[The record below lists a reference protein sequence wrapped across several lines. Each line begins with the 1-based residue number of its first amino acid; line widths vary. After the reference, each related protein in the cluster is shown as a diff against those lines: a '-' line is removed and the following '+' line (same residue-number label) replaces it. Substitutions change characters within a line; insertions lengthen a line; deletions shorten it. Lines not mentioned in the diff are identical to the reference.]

1 MTNPFKV
8 GAPAHNSF
16 LPEDYIRAKAESR
29 ANIITLALFA
39 VVLAA
44 VMGAF
49 IVTKQTVEVVAK
61 RKEFVNAQFEEAGR
75 KIEQL
80 KALETAQAQMMEK
93 AEITAALVEK
103 VPRWAVMAEL
113 TFRMPADMRLDL
125 LHVKSTR
132 PAAVAP
138 PPPAAAKPPAV
149 KSIAGKVAS
158 TIRGDQAKEP
168 ERPKPQVPRFTY
180 ALTLEGAAVK
190 NQDIADYLA
199 SLKSSPV
206 LDKVEMAYI
215 RETKEG
221 DRELRKFQILA
232 VVRSDLDTTRLA
244 ESLRDLV
251 AARARQTAEAE
262 AAAQASTDAAPADGT
277 ATATAPE
284 QKEINR

>member
-1 MTNPFKV
+1 MSNPFKP
-8 GAPAHNSF
+8 GMPANNSF

-29 ANIITLALFA
+29 ANVITLALFA

-49 IVTKQTVEVVAK
+49 VVTKQTVEQVAK
-61 RKEFVNAQFEEAGR
+61 RKTFVNQQFEEAGR

-132 PAAVAP
+132 PKVEVPAP
-138 PPPAAAKPPAV
+138 TATPKPPAV
-149 KSIAGKVAS
+149 KSIAGKVAT
-158 TIRGDQAKEP
+158 TIRGDAPKEP

-180 ALTLEGAAVK
+180 ALTLEGTAVR

-206 LDKVEMAYI
+206 LERVEMSFI
-215 RETKEG
+215 REAKES
-221 DRELRKFQILA
+221 DRELRKFQITA
-232 VVRSDLDTTRLA
+232 AVRSDLDTAALSA
-244 ESLRDLV
+244 SLQALV
-251 AARARQTAEAE
+251 ASRQRRTAEETSAPGKPT
-262 AAAQASTDAAPADGT
+262 ASVS
-277 ATATAPE
+277 E
-284 QKEINR
+284 KEMNR